1 MNNQKV
7 SPYQNSFIMLLDS
20 QMTDEQQR
28 ALEESL
34 AVAKQ
39 LEEEELKQAE

>member
-1 MNNQKV
+1 MTMM
-7 SPYQNSFIMLLDS
+7 SIDS

-28 ALEESL
+28 ALDESL
-34 AVAKQ
+34 AVARQ